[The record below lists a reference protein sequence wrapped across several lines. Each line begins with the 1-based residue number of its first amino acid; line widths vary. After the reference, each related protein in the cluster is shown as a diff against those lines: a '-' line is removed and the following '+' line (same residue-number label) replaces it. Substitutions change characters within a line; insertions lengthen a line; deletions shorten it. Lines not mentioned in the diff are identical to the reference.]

1 VTLVYRRT
9 RAELPAYP
17 HEVVEAEDEGVRF
30 QWLAAPV
37 RFLGERRLAAVE
49 LRLMRLGEP
58 DASGRRRPE
67 PLEGSEFVVTADTAV
82 LAIGQQARPEMAT
95 WLREIDRETGRTAD
109 PKVFTGGDAV
119 NGGAS
124 VVEAVRDGKRA
135 ANAIDGWLRCAS

>member
-1 VTLVYRRT
+1 MVELKPWQ
-9 RAELPAYP
+9 ELPAYP

-37 RFLGERRLAAVE
+37 RFFGERRLAAVE
-49 LRLMRLGEP
+49 LRLMRLREP
-58 DASGRRRPE
+58 DTSGRRRPE
-67 PLEGSEFVVTADTAV
+67 PLEGSEFTIAADTAV
-82 LAIGQQARPEMAT
+82 MAIGQQRRPEMAE
-95 WLREIDRETGRTAD
+95 WLREIDLNTGGTTN